1 MTGLERDAMKHK
13 LPELPYPLDALE
25 PHLSTETLEYHWGK
39 HHRKYVDT
47 LNTLVE
53 DTEFEDADLATVVAS
68 AGAGDIFNNA
78 AQAWNHDFYWKCLS
92 PQGGGVP
99 TGELAKAIDSS
110 FGSFAAFREKF
121 TAASQS
127 VFGSGWTWLVDSGSG
142 VVSIETM
149 QNAQTPLMHG
159 EVALLTCDMWEH
171 AYYIDYR
178 NDKAGYLDGFW
189 KLVNWDF
196 VAERLKA

>member
-1 MTGLERDAMKHK
+1 MKHK

>member
-1 MTGLERDAMKHK
+1 MKHE

-25 PHLSTETLEYHWGK
+25 PHISAETLEYHWGK

-47 LNTLVE
+47 LNELLPG
-53 DTEFEDADLATVVAS
+53 TEFEDAELATIVGS
-68 AGAGDIFNNA
+68 AGAGKIFNNA

-92 PQGGGVP
+92 PDGGGAP
-99 TGELAKAIDSS
+99 HGELARAIESS
-110 FGSFAAFREKF
+110 FGSFAAFQERF
-121 TAASQS
+121 TEAAQS
-127 VFGSGWTWLVDSGSG
+127 VFGSGWAWLVDSGSG

-149 QNAQTPLMHG
+149 PNAHTPLMHG

-178 NDKAGYLDGFW
+178 NDKSSYLDAFW

-196 VAERLKA
+196 VAERRKA